1 MQPAS
6 SCFLRPADPARGYG
20 LLRHYPFVHRVPDLL
35 LPDAQRRQRRP
46 AAARGVPAGPRV
58 HGQRDRGDPP
68 RGHLRRRGAPFPG
81 GHGVRLRR
89 RGRGVRPAVLP
100 RAGPVELGTAADEP
114 LPLVRAPGR
123 TARRHGVRHRDVLAD
138 PGRVGSGPDRGGSG
152 RHPGGLRAADQVPG
166 RPVVRGGHPAVHRR
180 GPARERRMTATLG
193 WLGTGRMGT
202 AIVGRLLDAG
212 RPVTVWNRTAAKTAP
227 LAARG
232 ARVAASLA
240 GLGACDVVFTMV
252 TGSADLEQVTVG
264 DGGLLTRDE
273 RPAILV
279 DCSTVSQEASARVRA
294 AASAAGVAFLAAP
307 VCGNPEVFTGGMGLF
322 IVSGPAD
329 TFAAVRPDL
338 ERVARTVVHVGDR
351 EQARLVKLAHNLYLG
366 MMVQSL
372 VEVVT
377 LAEKAGTSR
386 AAFLEFFNG
395 SALTCPW
402 IQRRSPELADRDW
415 HLTFTNE

>member
-1 MQPAS
+1 
-6 SCFLRPADPARGYG
+6 
-20 LLRHYPFVHRVPDLL
+20 
-35 LPDAQRRQRRP
+35 
-46 AAARGVPAGPRV
+46 
-58 HGQRDRGDPP
+58 
-68 RGHLRRRGAPFPG
+68 
-81 GHGVRLRR
+81 
-89 RGRGVRPAVLP
+89 
-100 RAGPVELGTAADEP
+100 
-114 LPLVRAPGR
+114 
-123 TARRHGVRHRDVLAD
+123 
-138 PGRVGSGPDRGGSG
+138 
-152 RHPGGLRAADQVPG
+152 
-166 RPVVRGGHPAVHRR
+166 
-180 GPARERRMTATLG
+180 MTATLG

-252 TGSADLEQVTVG
+252 TGSADLEQVTIG

-415 HLTFTNE
+415 HLTFTNELLRKDFDLGLAAARELEVPMPAASAAYQVIQSAIGHGLREEDFLSLYELQARSAGLTAQADPGGR